1 MKLNSFIKILATS
14 IIFTFANLLFVNHSA
29 YSQAGNVWFTTIL
42 KEAFFDRE
50 GNPLTGKGVLIG
62 DVDSG
67 IDVFHPMFFFADGG
81 EFEWIDV
88 NEDELFTQG
97 IDGVDFNKNGIVDES
112 EKLIVLEIK
121 DKTMGKVLKNDK
133 KKFEPDLDF
142 LFMDENNNSRRD
154 YGIKDGFTEEDATY
168 GEQLFVA
175 VDKNRNNI
183 LDPGE
188 KIIALKT
195 SKIRA
200 VREKNGTIR
209 RRGID
214 LILTE
219 PDTIGHGTGVAGII
233 LGGHYGIQRLHGFA
247 PDAEIVMANIS
258 YDYTPRFVRNFPDM
272 IRFLRD
278 EKINILLFEDGEWA
292 WEFMDG
298 STEEEQITDEMAR
311 NGILIVGGGG
321 NLVTGNMHIKDTIQ
335 KGIEKTYNF
344 TCPEKSYNGKKI
356 DGVFPSILWTE
367 KDIKINVKLTTPEGK
382 TTNILNEGSEFFT
395 LGNYNIFYSKDISP
409 RGTSMFRF
417 GMSEK
422 DSGSVKGNWS
432 ITLMPEE
439 NVVIDGYLADVTQ
452 EWGYV
457 SEWNKSLSDE
467 STVTFPCTSDST
479 LAIGA
484 YVVNVVWFPSEE
496 IGSICAYSGRGYNIN
511 GKPGIEITAPGHNT
525 YTVSTDFGY
534 MDFSGTSSAA
544 PHVVGTAALLLQYDP
559 TLNHTD
565 IKEIFRKSATTDRFT
580 GKVPNTTW
588 GWGKLN
594 PENAIRQLKSKE

>member
-42 KEAFFDRE
+42 KEAFFDKG

>member
-42 KEAFFDRE
+42 KEAFFDKG

-321 NLVTGNMHIKDTIQ
+321 NLVTGNMHIKDTIL

-382 TTNILNEGSEFFT
+382 TTKILNEGSEFFT

-457 SEWNKSLSDE
+457 SEWNNSLSDE

-511 GKPGIEITAPGHNT
+511 GKIGIEITAPGHNT

-565 IKEIFRKSATTDRFT
+565 IKEIFRKSATTDSFT